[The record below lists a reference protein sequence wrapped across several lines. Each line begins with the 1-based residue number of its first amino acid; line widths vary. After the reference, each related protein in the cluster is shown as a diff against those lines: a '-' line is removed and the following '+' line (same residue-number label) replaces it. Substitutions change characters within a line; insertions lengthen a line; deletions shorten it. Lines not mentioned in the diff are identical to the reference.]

1 MYKEYIFEEL
11 KTNEGI
17 SDFGW
22 HLANFF
28 FNKSGNKI
36 LSSIILLLTREIE
49 KGNTCINLLEY
60 AGKKIKNFINIS
72 EETLFP
78 DIEVLQKILM
88 DSSYVSL
95 NNENTPFIIVDN
107 YMTTNRFFKIEKF
120 IYQKLKN
127 LSSKKIPDSSH
138 FISDSLKIV
147 DNNLS
152 SYFSIIT
159 GGPGTGK
166 TTIVS
171 KIIAESQKNNLKTA
185 VCAPTGKAVSRL
197 TESIKKVLNN
207 FEEGV
212 NLEISTIHGLLKFDA
227 DGFNPQF
234 NEKNRLKFDII
245 ILDEASMIDI
255 FLMEKILKATDDSTV
270 IILTGDKYQLA
281 SVNSGAVF
289 SDICDSYKNNK
300 NVFVELKKNYRFSK
314 DSALY
319 KASNAVKNGDAKEF
333 FDSIN
338 DEVRF
343 IEIKGNENPK
353 QYFEYLK
360 DYIDSTLEI
369 FEKKCDDNEIFNF
382 FSTFQILSPFRKGR
396 WSVEEINFYIENML
410 KKSSNIVDQTKIFK
424 KIIVTEND
432 YQNNIFNGDTGFLK
446 KEEKVEYGFFKDT
459 GDSIKKINSML
470 LPRFETAHGIT
481 VHKSQGSEF
490 DSVLFFA
497 GVEKSPILT
506 RELLY
511 TAITRARKNIT
522 IIGSKSTITT
532 CIRQNTNRETMIRRL
547 EHFNQKQ

>member
-1 MYKEYIFEEL
+1 MYKEYIFGEL
-11 KTNEGI
+11 KENEGI
-17 SDFGW
+17 SNFGW

-28 FNKSGNKI
+28 FDKSGNRI
-36 LSSIILLLTREIE
+36 LSAIILLLTKEIE
-49 KGNTCINLLEY
+49 KGNTCINLSEY

-72 EETLFP
+72 DETLFP
-78 DIEVLQKILM
+78 DMEDLQKILI
-88 DSSYVSL
+88 DSSYVSF
-95 NNENTPFIIVDN
+95 NNENTPFTIIDN
-107 YMTTNRFFKIEKF
+107 YLTTNRFFKMEKF

-127 LSSKKIPDSSH
+127 LSSRKISDTSN
-138 FISDSLKIV
+138 FISDSLKII

-166 TTIVS
+166 TTIIS
-171 KIIAESQKNNLKTA
+171 KLIAESQKNNLKVA

-197 TESIKKVLNN
+197 TESIKKFLDN
-207 FEEGV
+207 FEEDL
-212 NLEISTIHGLLKFDA
+212 NLKISTIHGLLKFDP

-234 NEKNRLKFDII
+234 NEKNRFKFDII

-255 FLMEKILKATDDSTV
+255 FLMEKILKAIDDNTV

-289 SDICDSYKNNK
+289 SDICDIYKNNK
-300 NVFVELKKNYRFSK
+300 NVFVELNKNYRFSK
-314 DSALY
+314 ESALY
-319 KASNAVKNGDAKEF
+319 KASNAVKNGDEKEF

-343 IEIKGNENPK
+343 IEIRGNENPK
-353 QYFEYLK
+353 QYFEYLNN
-360 DYIDSTLEI
+360 YIENTLEI
-369 FEKKCDDNEIFNF
+369 FQKNCDDNDIFNF
-382 FSTFQILSPFRKGR
+382 FSTFQILSPFRKGG
-396 WSVEEINFYIENML
+396 WSIEEINFYVENML
-410 KKSSNIVDQTKIFK
+410 KKSSNILDQTKIFK

-432 YQNNIFNGDTGFLK
+432 YQNNIFNGDTGFLRS
-446 KEEKVEYGFFKDT
+446 EENVEYGFFKGT

-470 LPRFETAHGIT
+470 LPKFETAHGIT

-490 DSVLFFA
+490 DTVFFFA
-497 GVEKSPILT
+497 GVEKSPLLT

-511 TAITRARKNIT
+511 TAITRAKKNIT
-522 IIGSKSTITT
+522 IIGSRSAITT
-532 CIRQNTNRETMIRRL
+532 CIRQNTNRETTIRRL